1 MKKIKILKLPCNLK
15 HYSDKKKLEELNSN
29 LLPVYIYVMH
39 EGKNP
44 NGTKFYEEAID
55 KAEPTLKNVP
65 ILGYVKI
72 NEDGK
77 YDFDGHNVLTQVV
90 QTDEGFILEEYYEE
104 RIIGVIPETNKYE
117 KVEIDGQKY
126 VKCKGYI
133 YKSYSNHAYDIIMDS
148 DEIEISMEIDINDYQ
163 LDDSDGF
170 YNIKDYVYHGITCL
184 GSDVKGAMGSNCC
197 LTKFSR
203 KINYKEEISKICSE
217 IYALEHGEGEKN
229 LPNKNQ
235 KLNKNSE
242 GYALAVSNLSTEIR
256 NKLKE
261 YKVETENWYG
271 EKVEVQAFYYNDL
284 IPEENIAIVEDEIN
298 WGYYYG
304 IPYIVNE
311 DAVILDYENKKSYIQ
326 TWREKQEGE
335 IVQVFSRQEKL
346 RKEIIEKF
354 TEKQKEIS
362 NLKAS
367 LEPLQAF
374 KEEKEF
380 ELFKSKVDDVAQ
392 KFELAEDEIKDIKIK
407 AYNKEITLDEYK
419 KELGY
424 IFALKTLSNK
434 QSEKENFS
442 INDDKNNTIKIP
454 ISNNNDS
461 FSEPEEISF
470 IKKYSDKE

>member
-1 MKKIKILKLPCNLK
+1 M
-15 HYSDKKKLEELNSN
+15 EELNSN

-39 EGKNP
+39 EGTNP

-217 IYALEHGEGEKN
+217 IYALEHGEGKRICQIRIKN
-229 LPNKNQ
+229 L
-235 KLNKNSE
+235 
-242 GYALAVSNLSTEIR
+242 
-256 NKLKE
+256 
-261 YKVETENWYG
+261 
-271 EKVEVQAFYYNDL
+271 
-284 IPEENIAIVEDEIN
+284 
-298 WGYYYG
+298 
-304 IPYIVNE
+304 
-311 DAVILDYENKKSYIQ
+311 
-326 TWREKQEGE
+326 
-335 IVQVFSRQEKL
+335 
-346 RKEIIEKF
+346 
-354 TEKQKEIS
+354 
-362 NLKAS
+362 
-367 LEPLQAF
+367 
-374 KEEKEF
+374 
-380 ELFKSKVDDVAQ
+380 
-392 KFELAEDEIKDIKIK
+392 IKI
-407 AYNKEITLDEYK
+407 
-419 KELGY
+419 
-424 IFALKTLSNK
+424 LKDML
-434 QSEKENFS
+434 
-442 INDDKNNTIKIP
+442 
-454 ISNNNDS
+454 
-461 FSEPEEISF
+461 
-470 IKKYSDKE
+470 